1 LIVLEQGV
9 LVKSLDQLELLA
21 GDGVAEGKVMT
32 LVHFPHLHIV
42 RAAAA
47 TLVEGHTDLVLLA
60 AADGQRVAQVA
71 PEDLHKPN
79 YFIFCSKFG
88 FSNKLIYAKC

>member
-1 LIVLEQGV
+1 ME
-9 LVKSLDQLELLA
+9 SLDQLELLA
-21 GDGVAEGKVMT
+21 GGGVAEGNVMT
-32 LVHFPHLHIV
+32 LVHLAHLLVV
-42 RAAAA
+42 RIAA
-47 TLVEGHTDLVLLA
+47 TLVKGHTDLVRLA